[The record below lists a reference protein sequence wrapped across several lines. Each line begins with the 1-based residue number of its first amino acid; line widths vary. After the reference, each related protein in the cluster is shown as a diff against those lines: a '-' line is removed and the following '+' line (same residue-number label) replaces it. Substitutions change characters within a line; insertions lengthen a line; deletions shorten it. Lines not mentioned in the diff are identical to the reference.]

1 MTMHYKSV
9 RSPSFPIE
17 AARRSAAAHKGD
29 DALATAVRD
38 VHRAYTRALQETL
51 NENGIGIGQWFFLRA
66 LWQEDGI
73 TQRQLSQRV
82 GTMEPT
88 TVTALNSLESRDLV
102 QRVRNQQDR
111 RKVNIFLTERGREL
125 RDKLIPRAE
134 GVADVALHGIPADEV
149 QRALMVLGRIAENL
163 RLGAEDSDWPLEPD
177 ALC

>member
-1 MTMHYKSV
+1 MTMQYKSV
-9 RSPSFPIE
+9 RSSFLPIE
-17 AARRSAAAHKGD
+17 APRRPPQTAQTD

-51 NENGIGIGQWFFLRA
+51 SENGIGIGQWFFLRA

-102 QRVRNQQDR
+102 QRVRNTQDR
-111 RKVNIFLTERGREL
+111 RKVNIYLTDQGRQL
-125 RDKLIPRAE
+125 RDKLIPRAQ
-134 GVADVALHGIPADEV
+134 GVAETALHGLSADEV
-149 QRALMVLGRIAENL
+149 HQALAVLNRMTENL
-163 RLGAEDSDWPLEPD
+163 RTGNEDGDW
-177 ALC
+177 ALLDSAC